1 MKKNKIMISLFLICL
16 LSINFIACIEKKRE
30 QNKTSLDV
38 YVDLQDRHSV
48 KIVDFLIKSF
58 EEKNQ
63 NIKINMVN
71 PMNKDNN
78 IMKTIDSGKNV
89 DLIISNMQNV
99 LFLQNKG
106 LISDFTQQ
114 YNNFIN
120 DKYYQVYISYSKI
133 GGMSYGIGI
142 TPYTIELAYNK
153 EECKKLIGKEPKDVN
168 DYLLLLKICKD
179 KGIKVPYLLN
189 EDLDIGEVLF
199 GIFNGDNVKQE
210 ELIND
215 YSDKIEDYAKIKGF
229 NETFKLLNKY
239 VKSGYVSE
247 NSFEK
252 IDEKDIDKFISGKSP
267 VLITTSFFS
276 NKLNKGNI
284 SLLKEMGMIGET
296 KILTPVYMNSFICS
310 LEQGTNK
317 EQKDKFIEYITSEEV
332 QKQLVE
338 NGYITANKV
347 ANKKFT
353 GISGEIVEHL
363 YGANATNIIYKG
375 NVTVEV
381 DKKIK
386 ETLEKILT
394 GQYSENIWKN
404 SLIQK

>member
-1 MKKNKIMISLFLICL
+1 MKKNKVMISLFLICL
-16 LSINFIACIEKKRE
+16 LSINFISCIGKKKE
-30 QNKTSLDV
+30 QNKGTLDV
-38 YVDLQDRHSV
+38 YVDVQDRNSL
-48 KIVDFLIKSF
+48 KMVDFLIKSF

-78 IMKTIDSGKNV
+78 IMQTIDSGKNV

-99 LFLQNKG
+99 LFLENKG

-133 GGMSYGIGI
+133 GGMPYGIGI

-153 EECKKLIGKEPKDVN
+153 DECKKLIGKEPKNVN
-168 DYLLLLKICKD
+168 DYLLLLKSCKD
-179 KGIKVPYLLN
+179 KGIKIPYLLN
-189 EDLDIGEVLF
+189 EDLDIGEALF

-210 ELIND
+210 ELINN

-229 NETFKLLNKY
+229 DQTFETLDKY
-239 VKSGYVSE
+239 VKFGYISE

-252 IDEKDIDKFISGKSP
+252 MDEKDIDKFIGGKSP
-267 VLITTSFFS
+267 ILITTSFFS

-284 SLLKEMGMIGET
+284 SLLQEMGMVEEKKMLI
-296 KILTPVYMNSFICS
+296 PVYMNSFICG
-310 LEQGTNK
+310 LEQGINK
-317 EQKDKFIEYITSEEV
+317 DQKDKFIQYIISEEA

-338 NGYITANKV
+338 SGYITANKA

-353 GISGEIVEHL
+353 GTSGEIVEHL

-381 DKKIK
+381 DKKVK
-386 ETLEKILT
+386 EILDKILK
-394 GQYSENIWKN
+394 GQYSENIWEN
-404 SLIQK
+404 SLIKK